1 MKKHQEGIEWRNG
14 IAEEEGKGKY
24 GIAEDGREGRNTQYC
39 WRERERKKWDT
50 WKGKGGKKWD
60 SQRGKGGKKWDS
72 QRGKGVKKWFC
83 WKKEKFVEKMSWLS
97 MEKMFEDKVHGGFWY
112 SKQLFYKVLATTALK
127 SKETETP
134 YLN

>member
-1 MKKHQEGIEWRNG
+1 
-14 IAEEEGKGKY
+14 
-24 GIAEDGREGRNTQYC
+24 
-39 WRERERKKWDT
+39 
-50 WKGKGGKKWD
+50 
-60 SQRGKGGKKWDS
+60 
-72 QRGKGVKKWFC
+72 
-83 WKKEKFVEKMSWLS
+83 MSRLS